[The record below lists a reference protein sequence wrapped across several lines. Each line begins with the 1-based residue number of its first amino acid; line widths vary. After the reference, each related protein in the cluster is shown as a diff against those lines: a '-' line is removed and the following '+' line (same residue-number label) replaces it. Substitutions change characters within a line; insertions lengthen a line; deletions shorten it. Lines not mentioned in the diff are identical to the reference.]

1 MGKMVKLRCFIT
13 LKIIAEAIWKKKTQ
27 TDYTLK
33 IGIFHHRVIVK
44 VGENIHAVKGTSSHD
59 PAAAA
64 RGG

>member
-1 MGKMVKLRCFIT
+1 MLYYVEDYSGSYL
-13 LKIIAEAIWKKKTQ
+13 EKKPQ